1 MRNSIDRLEL
11 VRRQLLSRVREA
23 IDDAPPEIAESAVG
37 RMIQAGALIDFAAGI
52 LSEELGP
59 EIGRRM
65 VSDLAQRAS
74 A

>member
-23 IDDAPPEIAESAVG
+23 IDDAPPEIGESAVG
-37 RMIQAGALIDFAAGI
+37 RMIQAGGLIDFAAGI
-52 LSEELGP
+52 LSEELRP